1 MRSHGADIA
10 PDRLFQRLSATMC
23 RRVAQWDRGQGFA
36 AILDDWLAAAHG
48 IGEEIAVRTGSA
60 EKHGRFAGL
69 DRSGRLILEIRGGG
83 TEKISAGD
91 VFPLELSGGQPIPS
105 RAG

>member
-1 MRSHGADIA
+1 
-10 PDRLFQRLSATMC
+10 
-23 RRVAQWDRGQGFA
+23 
-36 AILDDWLAAAHG
+36 
-48 IGEEIAVRTGSA
+48 
-60 EKHGRFAGL
+60 
-69 DRSGRLILEIRGGG
+69 LEIRGGG